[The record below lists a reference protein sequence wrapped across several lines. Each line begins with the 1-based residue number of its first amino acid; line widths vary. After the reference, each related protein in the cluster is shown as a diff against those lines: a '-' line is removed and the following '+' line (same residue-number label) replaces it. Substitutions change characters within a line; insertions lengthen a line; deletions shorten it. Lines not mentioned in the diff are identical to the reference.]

1 MAIDLTRLPA
11 PAIIEPLDY
20 ETLLAEYKAQ
30 LLALAPAE
38 LRDSLAAALQ
48 LESESLTLL
57 LELAAYR
64 ELLQRQRINE
74 AAKASLLAYATGTD
88 LDNRAADYG
97 VQRLLIQPANPDA
110 NPPTEAVW
118 ENDERLRYRAQMAL
132 EGLSV
137 AGSRG
142 AYEFHALRASGDIA
156 GVFIDSPTFH
166 AITVPSAV
174 AALLPAGAIVLA
186 CDYAAGLDR
195 PLPGDVSV
203 TVLPRQGVDGADLPA
218 RVEQLLRN
226 DDVRPIT
233 DRPRAQLGQPAP
245 FEVDASLE
253 LERGP
258 DVEVVLRAAR
268 AALDAMLANSR
279 QLGGEVARSA
289 IYGALHVHGVRR
301 VDLRAPAD
309 DIRCDGRHFPECRA
323 VRLTRADA

>member
-97 VQRLLIQPANPDA
+97 VARLLIQPANPDA

-118 ENDERLRYRAQMAL
+118 EDDTRLRYRCQMAL

-142 AYEFHALRASGDIA
+142 AYLFHTLSASADVADAYIDTPRGGTVRVWLLDRRGN
-156 GVFIDSPTFH
+156 GVAD
-166 AITVPSAV
+166 
-174 AALLPAGAIVLA
+174 AALCA
-186 CDYAAGLDR
+186 
-195 PLPGDVSV
+195 
-203 TVLPRQGVDGADLPA
+203 TVAKALNA
-218 RVEQLLRN
+218 E
-226 DDVRPIT
+226 DVRPLC
-233 DRPRAQLGQPAP
+233 D
-245 FEVDASLE
+245 S
-253 LERGP
+253 
-258 DVEVVLRAAR
+258 VEVKSAQPKAFTIEAIIEWLP
-268 AALDAMLANSR
+268 
-279 QLGGEVARSA
+279 GGESLSGGLSAAQKRIDALLVERRQIAAAVPRSA
-289 IYGALHVHGVRR
+289 IDAALHAPGVNR
-301 VDLRAPAD
+301 VTLKQPATDLL
-309 DIRCDGRHFPECRA
+309 CTVGEFPSCSK
-323 VRLTRADA
+323 VSLS

>member
-20 ETLLAEYKAQ
+20 EALLAEYKAQ
-30 LLALAPAE
+30 LLQLAPAE

-64 ELLQRQRINE
+64 DLLQRQRINE
-74 AAKASLLAYATGTD
+74 AAKASLLAYAEKTD

-110 NPPTEAVW
+110 TPPTDAIW
-118 ENDERLRYRAQMAL
+118 ESDERLRYRAQMAL

-156 GVFIDSPTFH
+156 GAFIDSPTFR
-166 AITVPSAV
+166 AV
-174 AALLPAGAIVLA
+174 AVPPAIAGQLPAGAIVLA
-186 CDYAAGLDR
+186 CDYAAGLDS
-195 PLPGDVSV
+195 PLPGDVSIA
-203 TVLPRQGVDGADLPA
+203 VLPRQGLDGADLPA
-218 RVEQLLRN
+218 RVELLLRD

-233 DRPRAQLGQPAP
+233 DRPRALLGQAIP
-245 FEVDASLE
+245 FEVDATIE
-253 LERGP
+253 MEQGP
-258 DVEVVLRAAR
+258 DLDVVLKAAR
-268 AALDAMLANSR
+268 EALANMLAHTR
-279 QLGGEVARSA
+279 QLHGEVARSA
-289 IYGALHVHGVRR
+289 IFGALHVHGVRR
-301 VDLRAPAD
+301 VELRAPAD
-309 DIRCDGRHFPECRA
+309 DIRCDGRHYPDCRK
-323 VRLTRADA
+323 VRLVRADA